1 MSWNNNHQ
9 MFLFLCFG
17 LGVGFA
23 FEMFFLC
30 FSIPVI
36 SSISFCFS
44 CCCLYS
50 LNSFYNV
57 FFYPFLTSYL
67 TRPSSCFYIICLDY
81 FLNINFIFSKQP
93 PYLD

>member
-17 LGVGFA
+17 LGVDFA
-23 FEMFFLC
+23 FEMFFL
-30 FSIPVI
+30 
-36 SSISFCFS
+36 CFS

-57 FFYPFLTSYL
+57 FFLSFFNKLFNSTELVLLYYMLGLFFEYQ
-67 TRPSSCFYIICLDY
+67 FY
-81 FLNINFIFSKQP
+81 FF
-93 PYLD
+93 

>member
-9 MFLFLCFG
+9 MFLFLYFG
-17 LGVGFA
+17 LGVDFA
-23 FEMFFLC
+23 FEMFFL
-30 FSIPVI
+30 
-36 SSISFCFS
+36 CFS

>member
-17 LGVGFA
+17 SGVDFA

-57 FFYPFLTSYL
+57 FFLSFFNKLFNSTELVLLYYMLGLFFEYQ
-67 TRPSSCFYIICLDY
+67 FY
-81 FLNINFIFSKQP
+81 FF
-93 PYLD
+93 

>member
-9 MFLFLCFG
+9 MFLFFCFG
-17 LGVGFA
+17 LGVDFA

-36 SSISFCFS
+36 SSITFCFS

-50 LNSFYNV
+50 LNSFYDV
-57 FFYPFLTSYL
+57 FFLSFFNKLFNSTELVLLYYMLGLFFEYQ
-67 TRPSSCFYIICLDY
+67 F
-81 FLNINFIFSKQP
+81 
-93 PYLD
+93 

>member
-1 MSWNNNHQ
+1 MPWNNNHQ
-9 MFLFLCFG
+9 MFLFLSFG
-17 LGVGFA
+17 LGVDFA

-57 FFYPFLTSYL
+57 FFLSFFNKLFNSTELVLLYYMLGFFFEYQ
-67 TRPSSCFYIICLDY
+67 FY
-81 FLNINFIFSKQP
+81 FF
-93 PYLD
+93 

>member
-9 MFLFLCFG
+9 MLLILCFG
-17 LGVGFA
+17 LGVDFA

-57 FFYPFLTSYL
+57 FFLSFFNKLFNSTELVLLYYMLGLFFEYQ
-67 TRPSSCFYIICLDY
+67 FY
-81 FLNINFIFSKQP
+81 FF
-93 PYLD
+93 

>member
-9 MFLFLCFG
+9 MFLILCFG
-17 LGVGFA
+17 LGVDFA

-57 FFYPFLTSYL
+57 FFLSFFNKLFNSTELVLLYYMLGLFFEYQ
-67 TRPSSCFYIICLDY
+67 FY
-81 FLNINFIFSKQP
+81 FF
-93 PYLD
+93 

>member
-1 MSWNNNHQ
+1 MPWNNNHQ
-9 MFLFLCFG
+9 MFLFLSFG
-17 LGVGFA
+17 LGVDFA

-44 CCCLYS
+44 SCCLYS

-57 FFYPFLTSYL
+57 FFVSFFNKLFNSTELVLLYYMLGLFFL
-67 TRPSSCFYIICLDY
+67 
-81 FLNINFIFSKQP
+81 KQP